1 MAKTSLALREANAIV
16 RARTRYQGRR
26 HHSRRKFELPMA
38 VVAGFAPITYYT
50 FKAWRTQGGEAAIGT
65 LAYGLLGYSTKD
77 GTWSFGAAVNGWTP
91 IIAGALVHKAANLL
105 GINRALSRAK
115 IPVIRI

>member
-50 FKAWRTQGGEAAIGT
+50 FKAWRTQGVKQLLAHWPTDFSAIARRMELGH
-65 LAYGLLGYSTKD
+65 LGL
-77 GTWSFGAAVNGWTP
+77 
-91 IIAGALVHKAANLL
+91 
-105 GINRALSRAK
+105 R
-115 IPVIRI
+115 